1 MRGFIFVLA
10 LVFAGTSAAE
20 LPVLNVYTYDSF
32 SSKWGPGPRIKVA
45 FEKRCA
51 CELNFVSVDS
61 STGLL
66 ARILLEGES
75 SRADVVLGLDNNLL
89 ADAKKTGLLAPHGM
103 TVGDLDLPFAWDDAT
118 FLPFDY
124 GYFAFVY
131 NREKLPKP
139 PASFAEL
146 VADETVK
153 IIIQDPRSSTPGLG
167 LLLWVKAI
175 YGDGAAAVWRK
186 LADKIVT
193 VTRSWS
199 EAYGLF
205 LDGEAELVLSYTTSP
220 AYHATV
226 EDDRRFAA
234 AAFAEGHGVQIEVAA
249 QLAAAP
255 NPALAQAFMAFIISE
270 EFQAAIPTGNWM
282 YPVKTPRA
290 GLPAA
295 FAELVQPAAVLLL
308 DAETVAAN
316 RAAWVDEFG
325 RALRR

>member
-1 MRGFIFVLA
+1 MRSLGLLECCMNVASPVCFFMRGDLCVVLFLFCCWFLRELRRRSCPFLMFILTIRFR
-10 LVFAGTSAAE
+10 
-20 LPVLNVYTYDSF
+20 P
-32 SSKWGPGPRIKVA
+32 KWGPGPRIKVA

-89 ADAKKTGLLAPHGM
+89 ADAKKTGLLAPHGV
-103 TVGDLDLPFAWDDAT
+103 TVGDLDMPTPAGHDAWNDST

-131 NREKLPKP
+131 NREKLPNP

-146 VADETVK
+146 VADDAVK

-175 YGDGAAAVWRK
+175 YGEEAAAIWRR

-205 LDGEAELVLSYTTSP
+205 LDGEAEVGFELHDFAGVSRHGGGRP
-220 AYHATV
+220 AV
-226 EDDRRFAA
+226 C
-234 AAFAEGHGVQIEVAA
+234 GGGVCRGA
-249 QLAAAP
+249 
-255 NPALAQAFMAFIISE
+255 
-270 EFQAAIPTGNWM
+270 W
-282 YPVKTPRA
+282 RA
-290 GLPAA
+290 
-295 FAELVQPAAVLLL
+295 
-308 DAETVAAN
+308 D
-316 RAAWVDEFG
+316 
-325 RALRR
+325 